1 MYLLDTNIIIYYLKG
16 DQSVVN
22 YLNNLLNKNL
32 LLYISVISE
41 TELFSF
47 EKLTEEE
54 ENKIKEILETLYI
67 LPIDSQIARLAG
79 FLKRS
84 FKIGLADSLIGAT
97 AIIYKLTLVT
107 RNVKDF
113 KKIPNLS
120 ITSV

>member
-16 DQSVVN
+16 DPLVVN
-22 YLNNLLNKNL
+22 YLNNLLIKNYL
-32 LLYISVISE
+32 FYISVISE

-47 EKLTEEE
+47 EKLTKEEE
-54 ENKIKEILETLYI
+54 DEIKKVLETLYI

-97 AIIYKLTLVT
+97 ALIYKLNLIT
-107 RNVKDF
+107 RNVRDF
-113 KKIPNLS
+113 KKIPGLS
-120 ITSV
+120 ITSI